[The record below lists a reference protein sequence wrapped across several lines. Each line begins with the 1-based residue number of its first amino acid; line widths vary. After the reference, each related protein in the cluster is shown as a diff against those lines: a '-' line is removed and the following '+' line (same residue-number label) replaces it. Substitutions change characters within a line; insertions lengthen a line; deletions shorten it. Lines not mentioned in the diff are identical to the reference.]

1 MKLKTILI
9 GIASIISVVLLVL
22 IVVNQINVRHNI
34 SNASDDGNPKTDL
47 NPSGIVLKRLDYP
60 SDTTIHISLNNKLPL
75 LNARIQLRLDT
86 TSDQHLLIY
95 KLDFTKQAQDSVFQS
110 VIDTSQTTMVTD
122 VEFND
127 YNFDGFLDFMLITE
141 IDGAGNPSRHF
152 WIYDSNLNKFVF
164 DNALSEQF
172 VGEMVYNFSSKT
184 IETGYRIGMGGGS
197 DVFKFIDGKLTLV
210 ERSREEEVVL
220 NDTVKTKTTVEKLID
235 GQMKVV
241 EETYENK

>member
-1 MKLKTILI
+1 MKIILI
-9 GIASIISVVLLVL
+9 ISTSIIIISLLL
-22 IVVNQINVRHNI
+22 LFAVRQVYVSHNTSSL
-34 SNASDDGNPKTDL
+34 SNDNEHVKDL
-47 NPSGIVLKRLDYP
+47 SSPGIMLKRLDYP
-60 SDTTIHISLNNKLPL
+60 SDTTIHISFNKKLPS
-75 LNARIQLRLDT
+75 LNARIQLHLDT
-86 TSDQHLLIY
+86 TSEQHLLIY
-95 KLDFTKQAQDSVFQS
+95 KLDFIKQAQDSMFQS
-110 VIDTSQTTMVTD
+110 VIDTSQTTMATD

-152 WIYDSNLNKFVF
+152 WIYDSTLNKFVF
-164 DNALSEQF
+164 DKALSEQF

-197 DVFKFIDGKLTLV
+197 DVFKFIDGKLILV
-210 ERSREEEVVL
+210 ERSLEEEVVL
-220 NDTVKTKTTVEKLID
+220 NDTIKTKTTIEKLID